1 LAASH
6 TACDRERVADEVAA
20 GRIAAMEA
28 WELVGQRAGGVG
40 YVRVVARS
48 YRLPD
53 GRVVDWD
60 VLDDSD
66 SVAVLATTSGGE
78 VVLVRQFRTGP
89 GLVLDELPGGVVE
102 EGEDPAETARRELV
116 EETGFVAGEVE
127 IVGSTWMAGHST
139 RRRWV
144 ALATGCRRQGPP
156 KPDGDEF
163 CEAVVMPL
171 PAFRE
176 HLRSGQLTNADVAYL
191 GLDHAGL
198 I

>member
-1 LAASH
+1 
-6 TACDRERVADEVAA
+6 
-20 GRIAAMEA
+20 MEA
-28 WELVGQRAGGVG
+28 WECVGQRVGASG
-40 YVRVVARS
+40 YVRVVTRT

-53 GRVVDWD
+53 GRLADWD

-66 SVAVLATTSGGE
+66 SVAVLATTSQGE

-102 EGEDPAETARRELV
+102 DGEDPADAARRELV

-144 ALATGCRRQGPP
+144 ALATGCRRHGAPTSE
-156 KPDGDEF
+156 GDEF
-163 CEAVVMPL
+163 CEPVVMSL
-171 PAFRE
+171 AAFRQ

-198 I
+198 L